1 MTDQTPQASPEAS
14 GQKEAGPLKRWGPI
28 LAIAAAAIVIY
39 LNGWHE
45 YLSLSKVAENREYL
59 QNFVSSNLLLA
70 ILIYAGLYIAI
81 VAFSLPGGAAATI
94 TGGFL
99 FGWLTG
105 GFVTVF
111 AATIGATLLFLAAQ
125 TSFGETLRR
134 KAGKTLQKLADGFKE
149 NAFSY
154 LLFLRLVPVFPFWLV
169 NLAPA
174 FLGVPLRTY
183 VLGTFI
189 GIIPG
194 TFAFA
199 FLGSGLGSVI
209 DAQKEAN
216 DACIAEKGADACP
229 FSIDPGALVTKELL
243 LAFAALGVV
252 AILPVIIQKVR
263 ARKAA

>member
-1 MTDQTPQASPEAS
+1 MQDQTQESSEAAASQS
-14 GQKEAGPLKRWGPI
+14 SSPLKRWGPI
-28 LAIAAAAIVIY
+28 IAIVVAAIVIY
-39 LNGWHE
+39 VNGWHE

-59 QNFVSSNLLLA
+59 QDFVSSNLALA
-70 ILIYAGLYIAI
+70 LLIYAALYIAV

-99 FGWLTG
+99 FGWLLG
-105 GFVTVF
+105 SFITVF
-111 AATIGATLLFLAAQ
+111 AATAGATLLFLAAQ
-125 TSFGETLRR
+125 TSFGEALRQ
-134 KAGKTLQKLADGFKE
+134 KAGKTIQKLADGFKE
-149 NAFSY
+149 NALNY

-174 FLGVPLRTY
+174 FLGVPLRTF
-183 VLGTFI
+183 VLGTFF

-194 TFAFA
+194 TAAFS

-209 DAQKEAN
+209 DAQKAAN

-229 FSIDPGALVTKELL
+229 FSIDPSALVTKELL
-243 LAFAALGVV
+243 AAFAALGVV
-252 AILPVIIQKVR
+252 AILPVAIQKLR